1 MTATRP
7 RATIAALMVATA
19 FVAVPLAFLAHV
31 RRWEARRVE
40 LYRQLDATKAAFEE
54 ARAVVAAA
62 GRPGA
67 DVQVLGGE
75 GSRTADWSARLV
87 VREPGDGEEPPLIDV
102 AVSGANGRL
111 ASSLEPLRVEAVET
125 ELLDAWLPR
134 LLRAYR
140 ERGWAFEVVRT
151 PAAGRDRPLRRSGGR
166 P

>member
-1 MTATRP
+1 MTAPRP
-7 RATIAALMVATA
+7 KSTIAALMVATA
-19 FVAVPLAFLAHV
+19 FVALPLAFLAHV
-31 RRWEARRVE
+31 RRWEARRAE

-62 GRPGA
+62 GRPA
-67 DVQVLGGE
+67 AEARILGGD

-87 VREPGDGEEPPLIDV
+87 VREREPGDGGETPLIDV

-111 ASSLEPLRVEAVET
+111 ASSLAPLRVEAVET

-140 ERGWAFEVVRT
+140 ERGWAFEVVR
-151 PAAGRDRPLRRSGGR
+151 RRPLRPSGGR